1 MNNSTQAL
9 NRLKEGNKRFV
20 SGVRSVDAMV
30 TSHRRAELAQNGQ
43 KPFAIILS
51 CADSRVPAEQIFDVG
66 LGELFVCRVAGNI
79 VAPSLI
85 GSIEF
90 AATSF
95 GTPLVVV
102 MGHSACGAVQASL
115 NAVLTDTRPESDN
128 VNNIVLEIT
137 PAVQQTLSVLKN
149 HQHPELLD
157 HAIDSNIDHSIDSL
171 YSRSQVL
178 RSLTESGKLEIV
190 GAYYDMKSGEVR
202 IHDNSAADVH
212 RRARAQLPVNS
223 AIQAK

>member
-1 MNNSTQAL
+1 MKASTEAL
-9 NRLKEGNKRFV
+9 KRLKEGNKRFV
-20 SGVRSVDAMV
+20 SGLRSIDAMV
-30 TSHRRAELAQNGQ
+30 TSHRRAELAKNGQ
-43 KPFAIILS
+43 KPFAIVLS

-66 LGELFVCRVAGNI
+66 LGDLFVCRVAGNI

-115 NAVLTDTRPESDN
+115 NSVLTDTRPESDN
-128 VNNIVLEIT
+128 VNNIVIEIT
-137 PAVQQTLSVLKN
+137 PAIRNTLSVLKN

-157 HAIDSNIDHSIDSL
+157 HAIDSNVDNSIEAL
-171 YSRSQVL
+171 YSRSRVL
-178 RSLTESGKLEIV
+178 RSLTEAGKLDIV
-190 GAYYDMKSGEVR
+190 GAYYDMRSGEVR
-202 IHDNSAADVH
+202 FHDSTAVDVH
-212 RRARAQLPVNS
+212 RHSRATLPLS
-223 AIQAK
+223 APSHTN